1 MELSCFFDD
10 PADVGNLISGSS
22 SFSKINLKFW
32 KFMVHI
38 LLKPGLEN
46 FEHYFI
52 SVWDACNCV
61 VVWAF
66 FGIAFLWDWNENW
79 PFPVLWPLLSFW
91 PKDTEKSKFYM
102 CGHQTACVLD
112 GNPLRKPV
120 HCLCPTPGVGRAVVR
135 SEACQVKIVFG
146 QVRKIT
152 HRFFGQE
159 LDSWLPPK
167 LIFCMCAPFYLLV
180 LCKFQ
185 NAFMC
190 IIILKSHKM
199 KLSPLFIVGSLWDGL
214 NGLFLPTMLRDS
226 WKRSKIILF
235 KEQAQ

>member
-1 MELSCFFDD
+1 MKTDLFQS
-10 PADVGNLISGSS
+10 
-22 SFSKINLKFW
+22 
-32 KFMVHI
+32 
-38 LLKPGLEN
+38 
-46 FEHYFI
+46 
-52 SVWDACNCV
+52 
-61 VVWAF
+61 
-66 FGIAFLWDWNENW
+66 
-79 PFPVLWPLLSFW
+79 
-91 PKDTEKSKFYM
+91 
-102 CGHQTACVLD
+102 CGHCWVFGLRIQKKANSIRVATRRHVSWTAT
-112 GNPLRKPV
+112 PLRKPV
-120 HCLCPTPGVGRAVVR
+120 HCLCPKPGVGRAVVC

-152 HRFFGQE
+152 YRFFGQE